1 MIKKLYL
8 FVNYTLLFSIAL
20 VVIFIAIASHPQS
33 LEYFGDKFLK
43 KSGVNYSKIEGSL
56 LEGITLSDVN
66 YSDAIFMKTLQIN
79 YDITSLVK
87 PSPKIKKINIT
98 GVSIYPDNF
107 ASKDEKSEFSLPS
120 FEISELILDKTQ
132 IVLDNQTFAFDLNA
146 SGLSYDEQLN
156 VKKFSMLLETPYAKA
171 KIEGKIKSNRLI
183 AKSFITPEKS
193 ITSEYLGFLEG
204 LPQSYTIDLDA
215 SLDRVLINTQL
226 DTLSL
231 RADKNLSLQ
240 NIALTLRYFI
250 KENSFSL
257 DTSYALSYDEF
268 EADVKQKA
276 LFTPSGVYSTE
287 LNTTLTKQPFE
298 LPFKALHAKISGDTQ
313 NMRATL
319 QAGPLEFN
327 VLGKEYKEFVIDAK
341 SDKLALSFIPVLP
354 EALKKN
360 VLSLKADAILKLSPF
375 SIKGTLASQG
385 EFSKI
390 NTSFEMDE
398 KSKLL
403 QATLDPKPESEIFK
417 SYPIEKFSPLNFVY
431 YKSDKTELFNA
442 DANMAGLTL
451 FKKGK
456 EINGW
461 GNIGSSYFETEKNL
475 VYGQKE
481 LTFLAKVPSIKK
493 LLEEFTAKK
502 SSDTPII
509 DGEADIK
516 ATLSFSQKISLKS
529 SLQIPWLMVKVDEK
543 TSYTAQNIYIK
554 STLFENKIQID
565 EYTMRVLEHDIYS
578 KRASQISFEQNA
590 TIELQEFWIYDTLL
604 LNGSYNLAK
613 EQGSLRLKSNRFNYK
628 GKEGNVTVKAD
639 IKASFESNSTQK
651 IEGEVTLIDGVI
663 SYEPSSDYTL
673 SDDIIIIQDIRPPT
687 KVKRSINIQIN
698 SLKPIAYKT
707 ENIDILVTPD
717 LVVSQKP
724 NSPLS
729 IFGMLRI
736 EEGTVTGEGKE
747 FEFEKSEIYFKG
759 SHPINPSLNLNLHY
773 YTLDNTD
780 IKIFITNTLVSPVI
794 ILSSTPQMSQNDIMS
809 YILFGEA
816 ASADFDSS
824 GEGSSKLAVNSLLL
838 ATGLKQIFNDTAGI
852 KLDTLNIITN
862 KEGTLGYEIGTRFN
876 KQIRVVYRNDT
887 ISSVILQYSLSKS
900 VRIDVDVR
908 ETGQGVT
915 ILYVKD
921 F

>member
-1 MIKKLYL
+1 MIKKIYL
-8 FVNYTLLFSIAL
+8 FVNYVLLFIIAL
-20 VVIFIAIASHPQS
+20 VVIFVAIASHPQS

-66 YSDAIFMKTLQIN
+66 YSDAIFMKTLQIR
-79 YDITSLVK
+79 YDLALLVK
-87 PSPKIKKINIT
+87 PSPKIKKISIT
-98 GVSIYPDNF
+98 GVSIYPENF
-107 ASKDEKSEFSLPS
+107 ASKDEKSEFFLPS
-120 FEISELILDKTQ
+120 FEISELILEKTQ
-132 IVLDNQTFAFDLNA
+132 IILDKQTFSFDLNA

-156 VKKFSMLLETPYAKA
+156 VKKLSMLLETPYAKA

-204 LPQSYTIDLDA
+204 LPQSYTLDLDA
-215 SLDRVLINTQL
+215 SLESLCINTQL
-226 DTLSL
+226 NTLRLS
-231 RADKNLSLQ
+231 ADKNLTLQ
-240 NIALTLRYFI
+240 NIALDLRYFI
-250 KENSFSL
+250 KENSFNL
-257 DTSYALSYDEF
+257 DTSYSLSYSEF
-268 EADVKQKA
+268 EANVEQKA

-287 LNTTLTKQPFE
+287 LNATLTKQPFE

-319 QAGPLEFN
+319 QAGPLEFTM
-327 VLGKEYKEFVIDAK
+327 LGKEYKEFVIDAK
-341 SDKLALSFIPVLP
+341 SDRLALSFIPILP
-354 EALKKN
+354 ELLKKN
-360 VLSLKADAILKLSPF
+360 VLSLKADAILDLSPF
-375 SIKGTLASQG
+375 SLKGSLLLEG
-385 EFSKI
+385 KFSKI
-390 NTSFEMDE
+390 TTSFEIDE

-403 QATLDPKPESEIFK
+403 QATLYPKSESEIFK
-417 SYPIEKFSPLNFVY
+417 SYPIEKFSPLKLVY

-475 VYGQKE
+475 LYGQE
-481 LTFLAKVPSIKK
+481 EVTFLAKIPSIKK
-493 LLEEFTAKK
+493 LLEEFTAKN
-502 SSDTPII
+502 SSDTLLI

-516 ATLSFSQKISLKS
+516 ATLSFSQKISLTS
-529 SLQIPWLMVKVDEK
+529 SLHMPWLMVKVDEK
-543 TSYTAQNIYIK
+543 TSYSAQNIYIK
-554 STLFENKIQID
+554 STLYENKIQID
-565 EYTMRVLEHDIYS
+565 EYTMRALEHDIYS
-578 KRASQISFEQNA
+578 KRASQISFKQNA
-590 TIELQEFWIYDTLL
+590 TIELKEFWIYDTLL

-613 EQGSLRLKSNRFNYK
+613 EQGKLRLRSNRFNYK
-628 GKEGNVTVKAD
+628 GEEGNVTVKAD

-717 LVVSQKP
+717 LLVSQKP
-724 NSPLS
+724 DSPLS
-729 IFGMLRI
+729 ISGMLRI

-780 IKIFITNTLVSPVI
+780 IKIFITNTLALPVI

-824 GEGSSKLAVNSLLL
+824 GEGSNKLAVNSLLL

-876 KQIRVVYRNDT
+876 KQIRIVYRNDT

-900 VRIDVDVR
+900 IRLDVDVR